1 MKRCLWIILSACLLL
16 ASNAA
21 EAQVKTANP
30 QTASAAQPQRRS
42 PMESLKEI
50 RKTGDYMDLS
60 TIPGVKV
67 DLKYATKDNFMGINM
82 YGKFKTAFL
91 HKEAAAKFKAAV
103 KNLRK
108 EKPGWSFIVYD
119 SLRPRSVQWIMWD
132 KVKDTKDKKYVAN
145 AEKGSV
151 HNYGF
156 ALDLSLLDK
165 KGRPL
170 DMGTPYDTFS
180 DLAEPQLEE
189 KFLKEGKLTREQVDN
204 RLVLRKVMTEAGF
217 TQLSHEWWHY
227 DAKPREELQ
236 KNYRIIE

>member
-1 MKRCLWIILSACLLL
+1 MKRQVWLISGFCLFL
-16 ASNAA
+16 ATNAA
-21 EAQVKTANP
+21 GDLVKPNEP
-30 QTASAAQPQRRS
+30 QPVSAPQPQRKS

-50 RKTGDYMDLS
+50 RKTKDYVDLS
-60 TIPGVKV
+60 TLPGVKI

-91 HKEAAAKFKAAV
+91 HKEAAEKFKKAV
-103 KNLRK
+103 QNLKK
-108 EKPGWSFIVYD
+108 EKPGWSFIVFD
-119 SLRPRSVQWIMWD
+119 SLRPRSVQWIMWE
-132 KVKDTKDKKYVAN
+132 KVKDTKDRKYVAN

-165 KGRPL
+165 KGRL
-170 DMGTPYDTFS
+170 VDMGTPYDTFS

-189 KFLKEGKLTREQVDN
+189 KFLKEGKLTQKQVDH
-204 RLVLRKVMTEAGF
+204 RLILRKVMTEAGF
-217 TQLSHEWWHY
+217 IQLSHEWWHY
-227 DAKPREELQ
+227 DAKTREELQ